1 MKQDELFLTVNWCKE
16 DIFEIFEKKG
26 IPLSQTN
33 FLKLKELGGAKTLLE
48 RTVEDGWEVLDIIVD
63 LYKDEFIYDF
73 VIIEHKSIPY
83 VLSYDV
89 LNDYC
94 EKELGC
100 DIGEFFFRG
109 NTWDNRE
116 RLIDHLNLEDGM
128 CRASLSDTHFEY
140 VTWIYHNGDTE
151 DLLMKKAKYLFE
163 WLGIEVNGHIELE
176 DY

>member
-1 MKQDELFLTVNWCKE
+1 
-16 DIFEIFEKKG
+16 
-26 IPLSQTN
+26 
-33 FLKLKELGGAKTLLE
+33 LKELGGAKTLLE